1 MRMRKREEIVKKN
14 ERKIENHKSLTAL
27 EREREREREPYF
39 KEKGY

>member
-27 EREREREREPYF
+27 EREPYF

>member
-27 EREREREREPYF
+27 EREREPYF